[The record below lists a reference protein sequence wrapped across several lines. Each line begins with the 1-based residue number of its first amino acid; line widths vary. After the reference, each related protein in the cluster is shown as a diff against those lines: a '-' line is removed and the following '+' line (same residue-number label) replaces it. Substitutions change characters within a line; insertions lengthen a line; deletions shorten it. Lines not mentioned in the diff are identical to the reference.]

1 MMTDSPVFVS
11 SVFKSGTWLLR
22 EIVRQLTNKAPI
34 EPDLSTRKTT
44 PYDIENIVIPSVN
57 EFYSWHFIPTREV
70 MQAIDEHDGKC
81 IFLIRNIYDLVVSI
95 FYHFSLNVDQDIGKG
110 ANKDKFFSMFTKSK
124 GMEII
129 INGNDS
135 SDFKWSGI
143 ELHLEHIEKIISN
156 SERSNV
162 HITTFERLTNNK
174 MKEVTEISKFLGIDR
189 EAEELKSIVD
199 STEFR
204 KMKSQAVLDN
214 KGSHFRKGES
224 GSHRYELG
232 QDHYQLIDKI
242 IEDHFPGLKALA
254 DEAGFDET
262 FIK

>member
-22 EIVRQLTNKAPI
+22 EIVKQLTNKTPI
-34 EPDLSTRKTT
+34 EPDLSSRKTT

-57 EFYSWHFIPTREV
+57 QFYSWHFIPSAEV
-70 MQAIDEHDGKC
+70 MKAIDEHDGKC

-124 GMEII
+124 GMEVII
-129 INGNDS
+129 KGNDS

-143 ELHLEHIEKIISN
+143 ELHVEHIEKIISN
-156 SERSNV
+156 SGRSNV
-162 HITTFERLTNNK
+162 YITTFERLTNNK
-174 MKEVTEISKFLGIDR
+174 MKEVTEISKFLSIDHDT
-189 EAEELKSIVD
+189 EVLKSIVE
-199 STEFR
+199 STEFG

-242 IEDHFPGLKALA
+242 IKDRFPGMKALV
-254 DEAGFDET
+254 DEVGFNEI
-262 FIK
+262 FSK

>member
-22 EIVRQLTNKAPI
+22 EIVRQLTNKTPI
-34 EPDLSTRKTT
+34 EPDLSSRKTT

-57 EFYSWHFIPTREV
+57 QFYSWHFIPSAEV

-124 GMEII
+124 GMGII

-143 ELHLEHIEKIISN
+143 ELHIEHIEKIISN
-156 SERSNV
+156 SGRSNV
-162 HITTFERLTNNK
+162 YITTFERLTNNK
-174 MKEVTEISKFLGIDR
+174 IKEVNEISKFLGIEHDT
-189 EAEELKSIVD
+189 EVLKSIAE
-199 STEFR
+199 STEFG

-232 QDHYQLIDKI
+232 KDHYQLIDKI
-242 IEDHFPGLKALA
+242 IKDRFPGLKALA
-254 DEAGFDET
+254 DEAGCNEIFS
-262 FIK
+262 K

>member
-1 MMTDSPVFVS
+1 
-11 SVFKSGTWLLR
+11 
-22 EIVRQLTNKAPI
+22 
-34 EPDLSTRKTT
+34 
-44 PYDIENIVIPSVN
+44 
-57 EFYSWHFIPTREV
+57 

-110 ANKDKFFSMFTKSK
+110 ANKDKYFSMFTKSK

-143 ELHLEHIEKIISN
+143 ELHIEHIEKIISS
-156 SERSNV
+156 SEKSNV
-162 HITTFERLTNNK
+162 YVTTFERLTNNK
-174 MKEVTEISKFLGIDR
+174 MKEVTEISEFLCIDR
-189 EAEELKSIVD
+189 EAEVLNFIVEN
-199 STEFR
+199 TEFG

-224 GSHRYELG
+224 GSHKYELE

-242 IEDHFPGLKALA
+242 IKDRFPGLKDLA
-254 DEAGFDET
+254 DEAGFHEI
-262 FIK
+262 FRK